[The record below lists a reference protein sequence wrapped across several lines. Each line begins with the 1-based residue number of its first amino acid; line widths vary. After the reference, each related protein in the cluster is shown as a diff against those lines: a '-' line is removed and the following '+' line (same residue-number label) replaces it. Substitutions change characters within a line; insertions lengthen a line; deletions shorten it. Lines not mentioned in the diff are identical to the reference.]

1 MFASTLDILQ
11 SVTLPV
17 VGVTASLSDLLR
29 LSAVPVFGWA
39 AYRDIETRRVPTRT
53 WYPLAA
59 LAVLLLVA
67 DGYVAYVTGNR
78 LFFLQV
84 AISVGF
90 IIPLVTAFWYMGSF
104 GGADTKAFYVVALL
118 FPAFPTYYFPGIAF
132 PMHPTTIGVFSLT
145 ILSNTVVAGALY
157 PIGVAVTNLVRGR
170 LGWPMLI
177 GRPVRTED
185 LPEEYG
191 MLVEMPD
198 GFTTRGLDLDA
209 LRMYLRWRKC
219 SLAELRADPGRF
231 RDPASLPATAGEVGD
246 GNIMTDGGNEDDPS
260 ESADSTSGERRPA
273 STEAVDEADTGGDDP
288 WGAETFLDDIETG
301 AYGTTPTAL
310 RDALDVLV
318 AEDEV
323 WISPGIPFI
332 VPMFAGILL
341 SLTYGDVLV
350 SLLAAFGIG

>member
-11 SVTLPV
+11 SVTVPV

-67 DGYVAYVTGNR
+67 DGYVAYVTGDR

-84 AISVGF
+84 AISLGF
-90 IIPLVTAFWYMGSF
+90 IVPLVTAFWYMGSF

-132 PMHPTTIGVFSLT
+132 PVHPTTIGVFSLT

-157 PIGVAVTNLVRGR
+157 PLGVAVTNLVRGR
-170 LGWPMLI
+170 FDWPMLI

-185 LPEEYG
+185 VPEEYG
-191 MLVEMPD
+191 MLVELPD

-219 SLAELRADPGRF
+219 SLAELRADPAQF
-231 RDPASLPATAGEVGD
+231 RDPASLPAVPGEVGD
-246 GNIMTDGGNEDDPS
+246 GNIATDGGTEVTGKAGDDP
-260 ESADSTSGERRPA
+260 D
-273 STEAVDEADTGGDDP
+273 DTGGYDDP
-288 WGAETFLDDIETG
+288 WGAEAFLDDIETG
-301 AYGTTPTAL
+301 AYGTTPEAL
-310 RDALDVLV
+310 RDALDVLA

-332 VPMFAGILL
+332 VPMFFGILL

-350 SLLAAFGIG
+350 SLLAAFGLG